1 MLPSLHSF
9 LRSKILIGW
18 ESLDQFLAA
27 MWSINVLLI
36 KILVN
41 RLVLPG
47 LDSIV
52 SNSQTAF
59 VPNRSVSENVLLTQ
73 ELVRDYTKDKGE
85 LDAHPK

>member
-1 MLPSLHSF
+1 
-9 LRSKILIGW
+9 
-18 ESLDQFLAA
+18 
-27 MWSINVLLI
+27 MWSINVLRT

-41 RLVLPG
+41 RLILPG

-59 VPNRSVSENVLLTQ
+59 VPIIEVFQKMSSSHKSWP
-73 ELVRDYTKDKGE
+73 VRDYTKDKGE